1 MNKVQRYKLWLHPNW
16 PDKERLAWVAANDP
30 GDVLS
35 GSGPAT
41 LLAARTRENAEL
53 AYGRY
58 VEFLFRTNRQRDV
71 AHIADRLRI
80 DDLRAFA
87 QELGITV
94 ASQTVFLIFS
104 SLSRAIRLMD
114 PKADRKLLSKV
125 LRRLGRLS
133 KPTREIDK
141 RLISPIEL
149 LEVADQMMKEAE
161 ACPVQGKKSAVL
173 ARNSVLIKG
182 GALCPLRRKNWL
194 QIVIGKHLRFEGD
207 GGVLSFAGHEMKS
220 KRRFEVSLPS
230 AFAAVLQRYIDY
242 FRPRLLRPGVID
254 EGVLFPSWHGKPMF
268 PGTMSY
274 SVKSALLAR
283 TGKAFS
289 MHMFRY
295 AAATFISDHAPERM
309 VIAKGMLH
317 HRSFR
322 TTSKYYIRG
331 QRRRAM
337 TKYQDAVAQIVKK
350 AKAARNKGAV
360 KNAPKK
366 SRKNS

>member
-1 MNKVQRYKLWLHPNW
+1 MSKVQRYKLWLHPNW
-16 PDKERLAWVAANDP
+16 PKKERLAWVAANDP

-35 GSGPAT
+35 GSGPAAS
-41 LLAARTRENAEL
+41 LAARTIENAEL

-58 VEFLFRTNRQRDV
+58 VEFLFRTNRQSEV
-71 AHIADRLRI
+71 AHIADRLRL
-80 DDLRAFA
+80 DNLRAFA
-87 QELGITV
+87 QELDHTV
-94 ASQTVFLIFS
+94 ASQTVLMIFA
-104 SLSRAIRLMD
+104 SLSRSIWLMD
-114 PKADRKLLSKV
+114 PRVDRELLFKII
-125 LRRLGRLS
+125 RRLAHLS
-133 KPTREIDK
+133 KPTREIDE

-149 LEVADQMMKEAE
+149 LETADEMMKEAE

-173 ARNSVLIKG
+173 ARNSVVIMG

-194 QIVIGKHLRFEGD
+194 QVVIGKHLRFEGD
-207 GGVLSFAGHEMKS
+207 VAVLSFESRDMKG
-220 KRRFEVSLPS
+220 KRIFEVSLP
-230 AFAAVLQRYIDY
+230 AELAKVLRRYIDH
-242 FRPRLLRPGVID
+242 FRPRLLRPDVKD
-254 EGVLFPSWHGKPMF
+254 EGVLFPSWFGKPMF

-295 AAATFISDHAPERM
+295 AAATFVSDHAPERM
-309 VIAKGMLH
+309 AIAKGMLH

-337 TKYQDAVAQIVKK
+337 TKYQDAVARI
-350 AKAARNKGAV
+350 V
-360 KNAPKK
+360 KNAKKK
-366 SRKNS
+366 SRKMS